1 MKKYSRWLASLPGF
15 ALWLGAIPAAGQSTP
30 ALSERLYEVHQPF
43 PPREIPFYAEV
54 NLLLNPV
61 YVWQFSGRYR
71 LNGHKLD
78 IPKVYAPRFYS
89 TQPWQKAFS
98 DVGEIADQA
107 NSAYGSIYLKF
118 LEKSSHPFLH
128 HIRLVIGATHEK
140 LEADS
145 GAVQYSYRDGGTE
158 ATIMLEKNVA
168 WRLSTKQYQ
177 SNGILFG
184 INAQAGVFGSAAKVR
199 TRIDYN
205 GYHINSVDTG
215 RWQWPSPR
223 NGWGW
228 LAGMNVEVGG
238 LLCHDEFINKSF
250 STDCWLGRG
259 LFWFFRRMGVT
270 VGTKLMFIGLNSA
283 DGVNVS
289 GIPGVT
295 SGRLRMSNYSLFLTG
310 PVINLKWIS
319 LK

>member
-1 MKKYSRWLASLPGF
+1 MRWIRLLPGF
-15 ALWLGAIPAAGQSTP
+15 VAWLSVTPAAAQSQAGTP
-30 ALSERLYEVHQPF
+30 DPASGDYQTF
-43 PPREIPFYAEV
+43 PPRTSHFYAEV

-71 LNGHKLD
+71 LNGHKLA

-107 NSAYGSIYLKF
+107 NSAYGSFYLGF
-118 LEKSSHPFLH
+118 FEHSAAPFWH
-128 HIRLVIGATHEK
+128 HIRLVVGATHEK

-145 GAVQYSYRDGGTE
+145 AAVQYSYRDGGTE
-158 ATIMLEKNVA
+158 ATILLEKNMVFN
-168 WRLSTKQYQ
+168 LSARQYQ
-177 SNGILFG
+177 TNGILFG

-199 TRIDYN
+199 TKINYN
-205 GYHINSVDTG
+205 GYQLSSQDSG

-238 LLCHDEFINKSF
+238 LLCHDEFISKPF

-259 LFWFFRRMGVT
+259 LFWFFRRVGIT
-270 VGTKLMFIGLNSA
+270 VGTKLMFIGLHSA
-283 DGVNVS
+283 DGVTVQGMP
-289 GIPGVT
+289 GIT
-295 SGRLRMSNYSLFLTG
+295 SGRLRISNYSFFLTG